1 MTEKTENRV
10 SNEIAEIAIA
20 RKREFKPGRVDGKNS
35 KHKSSGRIPQNCK
48 KEIEVILKENRDKG
62 AVRDKKVGN
71 ETQEKRSTVIR
82 GFFADL
88 FLLGHKIQSV
98 HSLKQKHLIAVFN
111 YQEEMNQSPSTIQ
124 NKISIMRTFCE
135 WLGKNGMVRESSNYV
150 KNKASV
156 RRSTVV
162 QEDKSWAG
170 KGIDVAA
177 KIAEV
182 AAEDYKISL
191 RLELCF
197 AFGLRVTEAMSLKP
211 AVATVGSLFGAA
223 VHVRDGTKGGRSRL
237 VPIENQVQLD
247 VIKRAIAASDKTT
260 GFLNS
265 KGTDLEKQRQHFYY
279 IMRKCNITLASDGIS
294 AHGLRHQYMHESHKR
309 LSGIEPPVKGGD
321 LSQIDK
327 DEYRIMSMQLM
338 ERAGHS
344 RVSIGSAYY
353 GSRRVKKTKPDPEK

>member
-1 MTEKTENRV
+1 MTEKTDDFV
-10 SNEIAEIAIA
+10 SKEIVNIAIGK
-20 RKREFKPGRVDGKNS
+20 KREFKPGRVDGKNS
-35 KHKSSGRIPQNCK
+35 KHKSTGRIPQNCK

-62 AVRDKKVGN
+62 AIRDKRVSD
-71 ETQEKRSTVIR
+71 ETQEKRCTVIR

-88 FLLGHKIQSV
+88 FSLGHKIQSV
-98 HSLKQKHLIAVFN
+98 HNLKQKHLIAVFN
-111 YQEEMNQSPSTIQ
+111 HLEEMNQSPSTIQ
-124 NKISIMRTFCE
+124 NKISMMRIFCE
-135 WLGKNGMVRESSNYV
+135 WIKKNGMVGKSSIYV

-162 QEDKSWAG
+162 QEDKSWDG
-170 KGIDVAA
+170 NGIDVAA

-182 AAEDYKISL
+182 AAIDLKISL
-191 RLELCF
+191 RLELCL
-197 AFGLRVTEAMSLKP
+197 AFGLRVKEAMSLRP
-211 AVATVGSLFGAA
+211 AMATAGSLAGAA

-247 VIKRAIAASDKTT
+247 VIKRAISASDKTT

-265 KGTDLEKQRQHFYY
+265 KGADDEKRRQHFYY
-279 IMRKCNITLASDGIS
+279 VLRKCKITLADDGVS
-294 AHGLRHQYMHESHKR
+294 AHGLRHQYMHKSHKR
-309 LSGIEPPVKGGD
+309 LSGIEPPIKVGD

-327 DEYRIMSMQLM
+327 EEYRIMSMQLM

-353 GSRRVKKTKPDPEK
+353 GSRRVTKPKSESEK

>member
-1 MTEKTENRV
+1 MTEKTNYLV
-10 SNEIAEIAIA
+10 SKEIVNIAIE
-20 RKREFKPGRVDGKNS
+20 KNREFKPGRVDGKNS
-35 KHKSSGRIPQNCK
+35 KHKSTGRIPQNCK

-62 AVRDKKVGN
+62 AVRDKRVGY

-88 FLLGHKIQSV
+88 FMLGHKIKSV

-124 NKISIMRTFCE
+124 NKISIIRTFCE
-135 WLGKNGMVRESSNYV
+135 WIGKNGMVLESSFYV
-150 KNKASV
+150 KDSASV

-162 QEDKSWAG
+162 KEDKSWEG
-170 KGIDVAA
+170 KGIDVMA
-177 KIAEV
+177 KITEV
-182 AAEDYKISL
+182 AAEDLKIAL
-191 RLELCF
+191 RLELCL
-197 AFGLRVTEAMSLKP
+197 AFGLRVAEAMSLRP
-211 AVATVGSLFGAA
+211 AVAMVGSPSGAA

-265 KGTDLEKQRQHFYY
+265 KGADDEKRRQHFYY
-279 IMRKCNITLASDGIS
+279 VMRKCKITLADDGVT
-294 AHGLRHQYMHESHKR
+294 AHGLRHQYMHDAHKR
-309 LSGIEPPVKGGD
+309 LSGIEPPIKGGD
-321 LSQIDK
+321 ISQIEK
-327 DEYRIMSMQLM
+327 DEYCIMSMQLM

-353 GSRRVKKTKPDPEK
+353 GSRRVRKTKPDTEK